1 MIVLFAGQ
9 QVEVVELTS
18 PELALVRLG
27 EGASRPAGQPSEG
40 LVPIS
45 CLKLSP
51 LKALSQS
58 APRAAESEQGKKE
71 LLVRVDS
78 FLKDRVKKRS
88 AYKCLTI
95 RHNIL
100 YRTKLGR
107 IRAIRG
113 VWRFQEK

>member
-58 APRAAESEQGKKE
+58 APRVGIAAEAINSPQSLCAEVGNPPQS
-71 LLVRVDS
+71 L
-78 FLKDRVKKRS
+78 S
-88 AYKCLTI
+88 AAK
-95 RHNIL
+95 
-100 YRTKLGR
+100 G
-107 IRAIRG
+107 
-113 VWRFQEK
+113 